1 MSAVP
6 AQTRPAPDRRP
17 GRRAGEQSAVPGL
30 RPVPRSQRRRAPR
43 LVYAISAIGGLV
55 AIVIAQLLLSLA
67 LTEGAYE
74 IDGYQ
79 MQQIKLE
86 REQQKLREDLDR
98 LESPQNIAQ
107 NAESIGMVPGTDPVY
122 LQLSN
127 GAVLGQP
134 SAAEGGAQASG
145 PLVPNSLIDGVPPVN
160 ELPQQQTPAQEPGTG
175 PGGAEATGG
184 GAAGSAE
191 PPVADA
197 LPTPS
202 TH

>member
-6 AQTRPAPDRRP
+6 ASTRPATRRP
-17 GRRAGEQSAVPGL
+17 GRRAGEAPAAPRL
-30 RPVPRSQRRRAPR
+30 RPVPQAERRKAPR
-43 LVYAISAIGGLV
+43 LVYAIIAIGAL
-55 AIVIAQLLLSLA
+55 ASIVVAQLLLSLA

-86 REQQKLREDLDR
+86 REEQKLREDLDR

-107 NAESIGMVPGTDPVY
+107 NAESIGMVPGTNPVY

-134 SAAEGGAQASG
+134 SVAEGGAQASG

-160 ELPQQQTPAQEPGTG
+160 ELPQQETPAQKPGTG
-175 PGGAEATGG
+175 AGGAEATGG
-184 GAAGSAE
+184 GAAADPA

-197 LPTPS
+197 LPTPA